1 MLFATFPLLVAI
13 LAHFTLPHEPLR
25 VSTVTGTL
33 IGLTAGIG
41 FRSALD
47 GVRYHV
53 DYAWA
58 DQGRLED
65 THRFSFGLLF

>member
-1 MLFATFPLLVAI
+1 MVARMSDEPASAPRAQPL
-13 LAHFTLPHEPLR
+13 
-25 VSTVTGTL
+25 TV
-33 IGLTAGIG
+33 
-41 FRSALD
+41 D